1 MNLGFALEH
10 SLGHTTHAQNL
21 KRVLQDR
28 PDITPTY
35 VDLPYDGLTG
45 AWTRL
50 PGVRS
55 NWSLRASLGAWL
67 GLRRQA
73 GRLDGTLF
81 HRRCPIP
88 RTASVP
94 ACHMPGGPGQK
105 CMGS

>member
-21 KRVLQDR
+21 KRVLQER

-35 VDLPYDGLTG
+35 VDLPYEGMTG

-55 NWSLRASLGAWL
+55 NWSI
-67 GLRRQA
+67 
-73 GRLDGTLF
+73 GTFAL
-81 HRRCPIP
+81 IP
-88 RTASVP
+88 RQHKTVVARCNALANNYIVIDL
-94 ACHMPGGPGQK
+94 
-105 CMGS
+105 